1 MSKTVK
7 ILNPATKEILTIPAA
22 ELAPGMVEVDLIG
35 VGRVWIS
42 AADVNLHGNFKQLPF
57 NADIHPL
64 LQHLKTALDEVYPKS
79 LAEWEAIFRKDSNP
93 GQEMSHWLTIADT
106 YQQCTEGKTLSLKKR
121 KEYLRL
127 IISCSHSPREHVF
140 QIYRPET
147 LSRAE
152 ADQVVALYYS

>member
-1 MSKTVK
+1 MSKTVR
-7 ILNPATKEILTIPAA
+7 IHIPATNEFMTIPAA
-22 ELAPGMVEVDLIG
+22 ELAPGMIEVDLAG

-42 AADVNLHGNFKQLPF
+42 AADVNLNGNFKQLPF

-64 LQHLKTALDEVYPKS
+64 IQHLKTALDEVYPKS

-106 YQQCTEGKTLSLKKR
+106 YRQCTEGKTLSLKKR
-121 KEYLRL
+121 KEYLLL

-147 LSRAE
+147 LTRSEAE
-152 ADQVVALYYS
+152 QVVALYYS